1 MFPVIMQEYSQICFT
16 EYSLCIVVV
25 IICQPCVIEII
36 PCISIAVSLRPDCSR
51 KKQLVRISRCPR
63 VTVGHIHKIVIS
75 VVHLEDIPHMRLAF
89 TASDQISACKNA
101 FNTTVKHSMV
111 TEILER
117 LSISLTDNISTGV
130 SIKDPYHLPWISVT
144 CSSCD

>member
-1 MFPVIMQEYSQICFT
+1 MLTIVVKEQFQICFT
-16 EYSLCIVVV
+16 EYALCISVI
-25 IICQPCVIEII
+25 IICQSGAGKVIS
-36 PCISIAVSLRPDCSR
+36 CITIAVRPRLRRSG
-51 KKQLVRISRCPR
+51 KKQLVRISRISQI
-63 VTVGHIHKIVIS
+63 TVGHIHKIVIS

-117 LSISLTDNISTGV
+117 FSISLTDNISTGV

-144 CSSCD
+144 CSV